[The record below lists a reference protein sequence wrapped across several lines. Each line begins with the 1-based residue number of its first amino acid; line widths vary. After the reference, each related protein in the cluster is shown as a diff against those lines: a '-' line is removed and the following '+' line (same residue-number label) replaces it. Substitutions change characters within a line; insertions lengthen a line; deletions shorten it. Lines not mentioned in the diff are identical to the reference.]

1 MTRIRQEL
9 GDRGEEAAVSLLKN
23 KGMRILERNFRTRYG
38 EIDIIASCQ
47 QIMIF
52 VEVKTRSSH
61 SFGLPQEAVEGRK
74 QARLRKLASAYMA
87 RLDWQGECRFDV
99 VAVSVRGHK
108 TLVEHFEGAF

>member
-9 GDRGEEAAVSLLKN
+9 GGRGEEAAVILLKN

-38 EIDIIASCQ
+38 EIDIIASCEKV
-47 QIMIF
+47 MVF
-52 VEVKTRSSH
+52 VEVKTRSSR

-87 RLDWQGECRFDV
+87 RLGWQGECRFDV
-99 VAVSVRGHK
+99 VAVWVQSEQTR
-108 TLVEHFEGAF
+108 VEHFEGAF